1 LMILLLLS
9 HFQNNSK
16 ENTLIINL
24 EEE

>member
-9 HFQNNSK
+9 HFQTNSK